1 MNLREQLKAKIEA
14 QAALVNAAKDGGRA
28 LTAEETQQFD
38 ALEVEI
44 KALENTIA
52 AENAVA
58 ARNALL
64 TTPVNTPVVTTP
76 NTGAPKLFKSLVEQL
91 CAVKAVA
98 TEGKVDERLT
108 QLNRF
113 NNAALGGNEGAG
125 ADGGFAVQTD
135 YAGLLIS
142 SAVKESQ
149 IISLVDSYQVTD
161 GSNSV
166 KWVDIDETSI
176 ATTVFGGVQVY
187 WAAEAAEVSASNPK
201 LSEKELKLEKL
212 MGLAYA
218 TYELEN
224 DSSFVNE
231 LYTRAFTV
239 AIRRELENCII
250 SGTGVGKPL
259 GFLKGGAAVSVAKEG
274 GQVADTIMW
283 ENISKM
289 YHRILD
295 KSKAVWLMHPDCSEQ
310 LDFLSFPVGVG
321 GVPVYLPATMQGTID
336 TLRAKPI
343 YESDNCSALGDL
355 GDINFVDLSQYM
367 LAYKGGIDAATSIH
381 VQFLTAQNCFRFI
394 FRANGMPKKSAAL
407 TIKNSAKQRSSF
419 VTLAARA

>member
-1 MNLREQLKAKIEA
+1 
-14 QAALVNAAKDGGRA
+14 
-28 LTAEETQQFD
+28 
-38 ALEVEI
+38 
-44 KALENTIA
+44 
-52 AENAVA
+52 
-58 ARNALL
+58 
-64 TTPVNTPVVTTP
+64 
-76 NTGAPKLFKSLVEQL
+76 
-91 CAVKAVA
+91 
-98 TEGKVDERLT
+98 
-108 QLNRF
+108 
-113 NNAALGGNEGAG
+113 
-125 ADGGFAVQTD
+125 
-135 YAGLLIS
+135 
-142 SAVKESQ
+142 
-149 IISLVDSYQVTD
+149 
-161 GSNSV
+161 
-166 KWVDIDETSI
+166 
-176 ATTVFGGVQVY
+176 
-187 WAAEAAEVSASNPK
+187 
-201 LSEKELKLEKL
+201 
-212 MGLAYA
+212 
-218 TYELEN
+218 
-224 DSSFVNE
+224 
-231 LYTRAFTV
+231 
-239 AIRRELENCII
+239 
-250 SGTGVGKPL
+250 
-259 GFLKGGAAVSVAKEG
+259 
-274 GQVADTIMW
+274 MW